1 MKLTVFAL
9 SVFSL
14 CSAAAAAFANDVKV
28 LPEQGK
34 DRQPYEVGKAA
45 QEALDSLA

>member
-14 CSAAAAAFANDVKV
+14 CSAAAAASANDVKV
-28 LPEQGK
+28 LLEQGK
-34 DRQPYEVGKAA
+34 DRQPYEAGKAA
-45 QEALDSLA
+45 QEALGSLV